1 MNLDESRR
9 RIDDIDN
16 SLIKLFEERI
26 AKINV
31 LKININK

>member
-1 MNLDESRR
+1 MWSY
-9 RIDDIDN
+9 N
-16 SLIKLFEERI
+16 SCSMKKLFEERI